1 MVCLQ
6 EPCSASR
13 KLVGYQYHG
22 LRKNEEACILSKRGI
37 PCHTVFASRDL
48 VVVKGNNYGIASW
61 YFHGT
66 DMPRRELALS
76 ELDQVLSTW
85 PVSVPLYICVDANAW
100 HIAWGS
106 ELTAS
111 NLRLPCQGITDS
123 LSTLVKQFT
132 PEAPAPSDTTW
143 WTGEL
148 SRLKA
153 KLKRAQRTFY
163 RHKRLNGPDAP
174 STAHYREI
182 RDVARRK
189 FCAAVE
195 EAKGAAARR
204 FFEDLQHYSRCVK
217 RGCPRIPPAAICPH
231 GVNQADFLLRKLF
244 PRDPERAAEV
254 DALVLPPQADPIP
267 AVTYSELREAAD
279 GLRRSAAP
287 GKDDVTNGI
296 ILDTLEVLKDN
307 WCTQFTEALETGI
320 YPDGWKS
327 SKGIFIHKTGRDPTK
342 PNGWRPICL
351 VGSGSKLFERLI
363 IERLA
368 SCPQIQKRLDSPIV
382 HGFCKGKSVDSA
394 VLRVVEAFRAGRKR
408 SKSAPIALVQLDVQN
423 AFSSVKHSHIL
434 ATLAQYDV
442 PRYLVSIVEGYLR
455 AQSVSAVYGAD
466 VATLNFNEGCLRA
479 VPWAPS
485 CSFYPPCRL

>member
-61 YFHGT
+61 YLHGT

-111 NLRLPCQGITDS
+111 NLRRQAWQRGESLVDWCLEKGVRILNDDESLPTFESERYHSWIDLTLLYGTPRDGISPRWELVDDLCGSDHRLLYTEVDSQGGNLVLPRLAHRLVDIAKVMDGASRIPSDTPLQGITDS

-189 FCAAVE
+189 FCAAVK

-204 FFEDLQHYSRCVK
+204 FFKDLRHYSRCVE

-231 GVNQADFLLRKLF
+231 GVNQADFLLRRLF

-254 DALVLPPQADPIP
+254 DALVLPPQTDPIP

-351 VGSGSKLFERLI
+351 VGS
-363 IERLA
+363 
-368 SCPQIQKRLDSPIV
+368 
-382 HGFCKGKSVDSA
+382 
-394 VLRVVEAFRAGRKR
+394 
-408 SKSAPIALVQLDVQN
+408 
-423 AFSSVKHSHIL
+423 
-434 ATLAQYDV
+434 
-442 PRYLVSIVEGYLR
+442 
-455 AQSVSAVYGAD
+455 
-466 VATLNFNEGCLRA
+466 
-479 VPWAPS
+479 
-485 CSFYPPCRL
+485 